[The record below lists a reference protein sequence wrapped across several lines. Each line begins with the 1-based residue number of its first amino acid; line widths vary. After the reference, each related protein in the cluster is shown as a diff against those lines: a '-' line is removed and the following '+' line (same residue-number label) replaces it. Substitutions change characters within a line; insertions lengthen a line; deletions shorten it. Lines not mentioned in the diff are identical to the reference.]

1 MRIDMELIQ
10 QEPRKELSQQSCVN
24 MHKNQRRLAQ
34 RLHSFFFL
42 QKIIITNRREGGT
55 NFKTAIFFVESNQFS
70 VHSTAVAK
78 VQSHHYCT
86 QKTLAKCVTLKVLME
101 PGTEQEVIL
110 GENWLPAACF
120 V

>member
-86 QKTLAKCVTLKVLME
+86 LAKCVTLKVLME
-101 PGTEQEVIL
+101 PGTEQEFIF